1 MYTVKDGTSLAL
13 KISGP
18 HTKSCGIASDP
29 FFRDLFLRHHR
40 HKSAPI
46 YYKQD
51 EKSGKKYGLIYL
63 RLNPHTPLKPKTRAS
78 YLIARPHFGNLK
90 PHSFSNACQ
99 I

>member
-1 MYTVKDGTSLAL
+1 MMYTVKDGTSLAL

-63 RLNPHTPLKPKTRAS
+63 RLEIYAVLWDESTSGSGTRKSSWHYFYHTAE
-78 YLIARPHFGNLK
+78 
-90 PHSFSNACQ
+90 
-99 I
+99 